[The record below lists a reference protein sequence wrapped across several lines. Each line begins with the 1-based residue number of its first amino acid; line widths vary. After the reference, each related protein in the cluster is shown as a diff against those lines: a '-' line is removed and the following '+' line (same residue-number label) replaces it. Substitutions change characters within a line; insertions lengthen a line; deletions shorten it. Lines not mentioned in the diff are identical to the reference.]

1 MFCWLGGVAEAAVD
15 RSDWARVERCDRA
28 CAPYRVYNAV
38 DVESKVRSCIKY
50 LGRLEREMGSYIEM
64 KTDDMEQD
72 VEEVRWSLARC
83 KKWDVVY

>member
-1 MFCWLGGVAEAAVD
+1 
-15 RSDWARVERCDRA
+15 
-28 CAPYRVYNAV
+28 
-38 DVESKVRSCIKY
+38 
-50 LGRLEREMGSYIEM
+50 MGSYIEM